1 MIKAFPKIFTIGTD
15 YIKDIF
21 LDEVEISE
29 KLDGSQLDFGKIDNI
44 LYFRS
49 KGKQL
54 FPEVPEKMFIEGVD
68 YILSIQDKLPN
79 NMIFFCEYLKKSKHN
94 SLTYGRIP
102 KNHLMLFAVSGTD
115 EKFYDN
121 HHDYAKELDIEPAN
135 IFFKGKIN
143 NPEEIIAF
151 LDNDSF
157 LGNCKIE
164 GMVVKNYQRP
174 FLLGGQPI
182 PIMSGKFVSEEFKEV
197 HKREWKDKTTKGGWE
212 LLINS
217 YKTEARWMKAVQHL
231 RDDGVLENSP
241 RDIGGLIKSIQ
252 TDIVE
257 EEKENIKEDLW
268 KLYHKDILRATISR
282 FPEWYKE
289 YLLKEL
295 FLKF

>member
-1 MIKAFPKIFTIGTD
+1 
-15 YIKDIF
+15 
-21 LDEVEISE
+21 
-29 KLDGSQLDFGKIDNI
+29 
-44 LYFRS
+44 
-49 KGKQL
+49 
-54 FPEVPEKMFIEGVD
+54 
-68 YILSIQDKLPN
+68 
-79 NMIFFCEYLKKSKHN
+79 
-94 SLTYGRIP
+94 
-102 KNHLMLFAVSGTD
+102 
-115 EKFYDN
+115 
-121 HHDYAKELDIEPAN
+121 
-135 IFFKGKIN
+135 
-143 NPEEIIAF
+143 
-151 LDNDSF
+151 
-157 LGNCKIE
+157 
-164 GMVVKNYQRP
+164 MVVKNYHKP

-182 PIMSGKFVSEEFKEV
+182 PIMAGKFVSEAFKEV

-217 YKTEARWMKAVQHL
+217 YKTEARWQKAVQHL